1 MLFFCT
7 LCDAARHLVMRDFA
21 HADQT
26 PLQPRRGVERKR
38 PTFSCAKAEEKTRER
53 ERQRERGEGGRA
65 HPFLGAWRAGRAG
78 PARAGESLC
87 EMFFRQPLKSSGYY
101 YLTLQHSKEET
112 NLRKDSSA
120 ECAKPW
126 NSNAERGNV
135 HDSVVSE
142 GEFNTRGARDD

>member
-1 MLFFCT
+1 MQI
-7 LCDAARHLVMRDFA
+7 RP
-21 HADQT
+21 
-26 PLQPRRGVERKR
+26 PLQPRRGVERKG
-38 PTFSCAKAEEKTRER
+38 PTFSCAKAEEKT
-53 ERQRERGEGGRA
+53 RERGEGGRA

-101 YLTLQHSKEET
+101 YLTLQHLKEET